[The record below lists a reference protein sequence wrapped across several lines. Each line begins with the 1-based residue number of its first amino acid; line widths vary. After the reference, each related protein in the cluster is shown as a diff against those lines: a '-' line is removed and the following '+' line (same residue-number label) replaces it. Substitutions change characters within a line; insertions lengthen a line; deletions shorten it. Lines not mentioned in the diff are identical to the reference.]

1 MRSAVLVIPLAGCL
15 ALGPKPPP
23 PTRRAV
29 VVGSIGAAAAAGA
42 LVAAQQS
49 HGASGKAIAAEAAFG
64 IGGGFVPA
72 LALYSGEEPESPTT
86 EGGIY
91 MALGSGLL
99 SAFGAAFTLPV
110 PALTTYGA
118 GQDVEGSRYPQR
130 AFTGA
135 FLGTTLGMVASLAIH
150 KHVPKWARIALGAA
164 LMGSFS
170 TLGYQ
175 IGGRGAEP
183 R

>member
-15 ALGPKPPP
+15 ALGPKHPP

-42 LVAAQQS
+42 LIAAQQV
-49 HGASGKAIAAEAAFG
+49 HGASGKAIAAEGAFG
-64 IGGGFVPA
+64 IGGGFVPS
-72 LALYSGEEPESPTT
+72 LALFTGEEPESPTT

-91 MALGSGLL
+91 MALGGGLL
-99 SAFGAAFTLPV
+99 SVMGAGFTIPV
-110 PALTTYGA
+110 PPLTTFGA
-118 GQDVEGSRYPQR
+118 GQDVEGSKNPQR

-135 FLGTTLGMVASLAIH
+135 FLGSTLGMFAALAIH

-175 IGGRGAEP
+175 LGGGGAEP